1 MVLVR
6 MRQEHG
12 TNAPLTQ
19 IREVRQDEIDAEM
32 LVPGERQA
40 GVHDHELL
48 AQLVHRHVLADLAE
62 AAQRDDPQYRH
73 GLKYHLRGRQKGEH
87 DSPVRG
93 REPPR
98 LIFIL

>member
-1 MVLVR
+1 MILVR

-12 TNAPLTQ
+12 PNAPLAE

-40 GVHDHELL
+40 GVHDHELV
-48 AQLVHRHVLADLAE
+48 AELVHRHVLPDLAE

-73 GLKYHLRGRQKGEH
+73 GLKYHLRAAKRVSMIHPSEGGSR
-87 DSPVRG
+87 RG
-93 REPPR
+93 
-98 LIFIL
+98 